1 MTMRTCRLYLA
12 QADGSFARRHVSL
25 GYRAGEQYE
34 IADGLQGGN
43 QIVVE
48 GGIFVQFM
56 QSQ

>member
-1 MTMRTCRLYLA
+1 VT
-12 QADGSFARRHVSL
+12 L

-34 IADGLQGGN
+34 IVAGLHEGDK
-43 QIVVE
+43 IVVE